1 MLTGDNSAV
10 IASAIS
16 VYYKWQSKNGS
27 STNVT
32 AAMVCT

>member
-1 MLTGDNSAV
+1 MLSAV

-16 VYYKWQSKNGS
+16 VYYKWESKDGS
-27 STNVT
+27 TANVT